1 MNSVYVFSI
10 CTAAL
15 LLITIFEMLRRR
27 QLREKYVLVW
37 VMFGV
42 AIIVLAV
49 WPGLLDAL
57 ADALNVVD
65 PVNLLLFGAVT
76 ALLLVCLHAPELGEQ
91 SLGGGD
97 QDAGRGHR
105 PAPLGRRTRS
115 SWPRQH
121 ALKS

>member
-1 MNSVYVFSI
+1 VNSVYVFSI
-10 CTAAL
+10 FTAAL

-37 VMFGV
+37 VMFSV

-76 ALLLVCLHAPELGEQ
+76 ALLLVCLHLSWESSRLEEETRTLAEDIALLRLDVEQ
-91 SLGGGD
+91 
-97 QDAGRGHR
+97 GR
-105 PAPLGRRTRS
+105 LGRDTTR
-115 SWPRQH
+115 
-121 ALKS
+121 

>member
-1 MNSVYVFSI
+1 
-10 CTAAL
+10 

-37 VMFGV
+37 VMFSV

-76 ALLLVCLHAPELGEQ
+76 ALLLVCLHLSWESSRLEEETRTLAEDIALLRLDVEQ
-91 SLGGGD
+91 
-97 QDAGRGHR
+97 GR
-105 PAPLGRRTRS
+105 LGRDSTR
-115 SWPRQH
+115 
-121 ALKS
+121 